1 MAQINWQYQVNN
13 RAGGYIVTNT
23 DWNDVAGDLR
33 ALIDQTT
40 SSTTDNTPLP
50 IGIDLANDRVYISD
64 PDSTTPEDGNHADT
78 TLSVVGTTTLA
89 GDTQQT
95 GAFTVGVDGTG
106 HDFICYGDTASAYMK
121 WDQANDDLV
130 LAGVAGLDIA
140 GDVDIDGTTNLDA
153 VDIDGAV
160 QIDNTVTV
168 GVDGTGYDWKAFG
181 ATSGSYALWD
191 ESDDALRLVGA
202 DLVPASAMS
211 NRNACLNPDMKINQR
226 NGGASGGPNAG
237 YVLDQWG
244 LEASGGTRNYNVGA
258 FTLGAHAS
266 DGYASPNYGSF
277 VLSSMSTV
285 GGYARLSQ
293 KIEDVRTLA
302 EQAVTLSFWAKAD
315 SGTPSISCELCQN
328 FGTGGSPSGRVD
340 LDLGQVTLSTSWQ
353 RFSVTG
359 TLASLTGKTLGTD
372 ANTSNLQVYLWLSAG
387 STHNARTGSLGAQNN
402 TFDIW
407 GVQVERGSNA
417 TPLEVRSHAEE
428 LARCQRYYFR
438 NTSGSLY
445 GTSCWGIANATTSV
459 VTLMEYPVTMR
470 IGATAIDYS
479 NQVTTN
485 FGATNEAGALTLG
498 SYQSPN
504 RCQIDAAAAAGT
516 PFTVGN
522 PYGVRNNNS
531 TAGYIG
537 VSAEL

>member
-1 MAQINWQYQVNN
+1 MVSKNWSAGDVVTATDFNTVLADQVLMVFADGTARDAGFGGAGEPTLAEGMFCFLTGTNEFQVYN
-13 RAGGYIVTNT
+13 GSAWKTIGDPDVLTVNSATGRVTVAFSGDPAVLIQDDDATDPDDATMTATLQMIAADGNTAGLVGFPNSGDLHFYVESRADEGNMVFRTETGGSVGTRMTITAAGALEL
-23 DWNDVAGDLR
+23 AGDLVPSS
-33 ALIDQTT
+33 AL
-40 SSTTDNTPLP
+40 
-50 IGIDLANDRVYISD
+50 
-64 PDSTTPEDGNHADT
+64 
-78 TLSVVGTTTLA
+78 
-89 GDTQQT
+89 
-95 GAFTVGVDGTG
+95 
-106 HDFICYGDTASAYMK
+106 
-121 WDQANDDLV
+121 
-130 LAGVAGLDIA
+130 
-140 GDVDIDGTTNLDA
+140 
-153 VDIDGAV
+153 
-160 QIDNTVTV
+160 
-168 GVDGTGYDWKAFG
+168 
-181 ATSGSYALWD
+181 
-191 ESDDALRLVGA
+191 
-202 DLVPASAMS
+202 S

-226 NGGASGGPNAG
+226 NGGASGGPNSG

-387 STHNARTGSLGAQNN
+387 STHNVRTGSLGAQNN

-428 LARCQRYYFR
+428 LARCQRYYYEPP
-438 NTSGSLY
+438 NTENGAAGDGASLSASLGYNYSTTAGICWVEMPVPMRATPSIVSAVAELEWATVDAGARSPGSLAIF
-445 GTSCWGIANATTSV
+445 GDLSNNKTIALN
-459 VTLMEYPVTMR
+459 
-470 IGATAIDYS
+470 
-479 NQVTTN
+479 
-485 FGATNEAGALTLG
+485 LG
-498 SYQSPN
+498 SMTSLTSQMGGWLRYE
-504 RCQIDAAAAAGT
+504 DGAVAAASLQ
-516 PFTVGN
+516 F
-522 PYGVRNNNS
+522 
-531 TAGYIG
+531 
-537 VSAEL
+537 SAEL